1 MEGDKRVNNFEFSR
15 GRKAPNI
22 LIHKYLHII

>member
-15 GRKAPNI
+15 GCKALKI
-22 LIHKYLHII
+22 LMYKYLHII